1 MGLFGALFACLFGLS
16 DWTSGMSDHKH
27 NITIPDI
34 EFWMN
39 MIPCQAACPVKTDAG
54 RYVQLI
60 AEGQYKESYLVARS
74 PNPFASVCGRVCAAP
89 CEDACRRGRI
99 DAPITIRALKR
110 FVTEKYGVESM
121 EPDTQDELREGVG
134 DVGNKRRG
142 HLPVLQESRRD
153 VARGQKVA
161 VVGAGPAGIS
171 AAHDLALMGYQVTVF
186 EATNQAG
193 GMMFHG
199 IPEFRLAR
207 AVIEKEIDKVVELGA
222 EIKLNTPLN
231 EKFGLKELKEQG
243 YEAVFLSVGVQK
255 GRDMNIEGS
264 DLDGVIKAIDYLLNI
279 NNGYR
284 VNLGRKVLVI
294 GGGFV
299 AFDAARMALRAGM
312 EEAGAAEA
320 GGDAAEAQGG
330 QGLHAAIDAARA
342 AIRAGAVEVHI
353 ASLESFEEMPV
364 MRTTQGREEFEESER
379 EGVRFLPQRGARRF
393 IGENGKVKAVEF
405 IGVLRTYDPDGRFN
419 PQYDPDF
426 SETFEIDSVIL
437 AIGQQADLS
446 FLKPEDRVELTPQG
460 TIKVDQHSLASS
472 RPGLFAGGDVA
483 FGPRNLI
490 EAVANGKR
498 AALSIDDYLRGVKTE
513 LVVNLR
519 IEELP
524 TRSYRRP
531 EDYEKCEREAP
542 PTISLDRRTG
552 ISEVE
557 AGFGEAEARRQAER
571 CLYCHIQTV
580 YDAEKCVLC
589 NRCVDICP
597 EYRLKL
603 VPLDDLDIEP
613 EVKERIV
620 ENEGIGLG
628 GPLSAMLKDDEK
640 CIRCGLC
647 AIRCP
652 TDAMTM
658 EVFYYEEQE
667 VRA

>member
-1 MGLFGALFACLFGLS
+1 VTKYTTL
-16 DWTSGMSDHKH
+16 
-27 NITIPDI
+27 IPDI
-34 EFWMN
+34 EFWQG
-39 MIPCQAACPVKTDAG
+39 MIPCQAACPVHTDAG

-60 AEGQYKESYLVARS
+60 AEGKYKESYLVARS
-74 PNPFASVCGRVCAAP
+74 PNPFASVCGRICAAP
-89 CEDACRRGRI
+89 CETSCRRGRI

-121 EPDTQDELREGVG
+121 DPDTQDELRVDGG
-134 DVGNKRRG
+134 DVGNKHRW
-142 HLPVLQESRRD
+142 HLPLLQHSRAN

-161 VVGAGPAGIS
+161 VIGAGPAGIS
-171 AAHDLALMGYQVTVF
+171 AAHDLALMGYRVTVF
-186 EATNQAG
+186 EASNRAG
-193 GMMFHG
+193 GMMYHG

-207 AVIEKEIDKVVELGA
+207 AIIDKEIQKTADLGV
-222 EIKLNTPLN
+222 EIKVNTPLN
-231 EKFGLKELKEQG
+231 ENFGIQELKREG
-243 YEAVFLSVGVQK
+243 FEAIFMSVGVQK
-255 GRDMNIEGS
+255 GRDMKIEGG
-264 DLDGVIKAIDYLLNI
+264 DLDGVIKAIDYLINI

-299 AFDAARMALRAGM
+299 AFDAARLALRAAM
-312 EEAGAAEA
+312 QEPEEETGHDVKTA
-320 GGDAAEAQGG
+320 
-330 QGLHAAIDAARA
+330 LDAARA
-342 AIRAGAVEVHI
+342 AVRAGAVEVYM
-353 ASLESFEEMPV
+353 ASLESFAEMPV
-364 MRTTQGREEFEESER
+364 MRTTQGREEFEESKR
-379 EGVRFLPQRGARRF
+379 EGVRFLPQRGAKRF
-393 IGENGKVKAVEF
+393 IGENGQLKAVEF
-405 IGVLRTYDPDGRFN
+405 MGVKRTYDENGRFN
-419 PQYDPDF
+419 PVYDF
-426 SETFEIDSVIL
+426 ELSETFAADSIIL

-446 FLKPEDRVELTPQG
+446 FLTPDDRVELTPQG
-460 TIKVDQHSLASS
+460 TIKVDPETLATSA
-472 RPGLFAGGDVA
+472 PGLFAGGDVA

-498 AALSIDDYLRGVKTE
+498 AALSIDDYLRGVKGD

-519 IEELP
+519 IEELR

-531 EDYEKCEREAP
+531 EDYEKCERKAP

-557 AGFGEAEARRQAER
+557 TGFTEEEAKRQAER
-571 CLYCHIQTV
+571 CLYCHIQTI

-597 EYRLKL
+597 EYCLKL
-603 VPLDDLDIEP
+603 VPLEELDLDQQL
-613 EVKERIV
+613 KDQIV
-620 ENEGIGLG
+620 ANEGISLT

-667 VRA
+667 VRAG

>member
-1 MGLFGALFACLFGLS
+1 MRLGNDVPKYQTL
-16 DWTSGMSDHKH
+16 
-27 NITIPDI
+27 IPDI
-34 EFWMN
+34 EFWQG

-60 AEGQYKESYLVARS
+60 AEGQFKESYLTARS

-121 EPDTQDELREGVG
+121 EPDTQDELRKGGE
-134 DVGNKRRG
+134 DSGNKRRW
-142 HLPVLQESRRD
+142 HLPVLQESRAN

-161 VVGAGPAGIS
+161 VIGAGPAGIA
-171 AAHDLALMGYQVTVF
+171 AAHDLALMGYRVTVF

-193 GMMFHG
+193 GMMYHG

-207 AVIEKEIDKVVELGA
+207 SIIEKEIQKVSQLGV
-222 EIKLNTPLN
+222 EIKLNSPLN
-231 EKFGLKELKEQG
+231 EKFGIKELKADG
-243 YEAVFLSVGVQK
+243 FGSVFLSVGVQK

-264 DLDGVIKAIDYLLNI
+264 NLDGVIKAIDYLLNI

-284 VNLGRKVLVI
+284 VDLGQKVLVI

-299 AFDAARMALRAGM
+299 AFDAARMALRARV
-312 EEAGAAEA
+312 EAAEA
-320 GGDAAEAQGG
+320 PKESLPAQTNE
-330 QGLHAAIDAARA
+330 GLHAAIDAART

-353 ASLESFEEMPV
+353 ASLESFAEMPV

-379 EGVRFLPQRGARRF
+379 EGVHFIPQRGAKRF
-393 IGENGKVKAVEF
+393 VGENGKLKAVEF
-405 IGVLRTYDPDGRFN
+405 IGVKRTYDDNGRFN
-419 PQYDPDF
+419 PVYDPEV
-426 SETFEIDSVIL
+426 SETFEVDSVIL

-446 FLKPEDRVELTPQG
+446 FLRPDDRVELTPQG
-460 TIKVDQHSLASS
+460 TIKVDPETLTTSA
-472 RPGLFAGGDVA
+472 PGLFAGGDVA

-498 AALSIDDYLRGVKTE
+498 AALSIDDYLRDVKTD

-519 IEELP
+519 IEELS

-531 EDYEKCEREAP
+531 DEYEKCERESP
-542 PTISLDRRTG
+542 PTISLNRRTG

-557 AGFGEAEARRQAER
+557 TGYSEAEARRQAER
-571 CLYCHIQTV
+571 CLYCHIQTI

-597 EYRLKL
+597 EYCLKL
-603 VPLDDLDIEP
+603 VPIEELDLEP
-613 EVKERIV
+613 EVRDRIIQ
-620 ENEGIGLG
+620 NEGVSLT

-658 EVFYYEEQE
+658 EVFNYVEKE
-667 VRA
+667 VRV